1 MVLKNT
7 SLRIEEQYMKKLK
20 LLAVKKE
27 ITQSELLN
35 EFIKQGLIK
44 NGCNIE

>member
-7 SLRIEEQYMKKLK
+7 SLRIEEDYMKKLK
-20 LLAVKKE
+20 FLALKKE
-27 ITQSELLN
+27 ITQSQLLN

-44 NGCNIE
+44 NGCDVE